1 MTIYILTMRKRK
13 NDWQIG
19 DYLRQ
24 FAVVAAG
31 IIVTFIGSDLITYH
45 KQQKEVT
52 AVMQFIRS
60 ETEDNKRN
68 LERLYSRV
76 LLDQQ
81 MSKYMIDCDFQVS
94 KLPLDT
100 LRKYRWFI
108 SSATSLKYTSDALE
122 VLKNSA
128 LMQQVSDK
136 KMLLELVKMYEV
148 LREIKSH
155 ADKFYEIKMSII
167 QPMMLTMS
175 QADRDKARG
184 IYYAR
189 YEMTMQNIEMQNFS
203 FMAQGF
209 FEESLFSD
217 AFKLLDDNIKTLYE
231 RYP

>member
-1 MTIYILTMRKRK
+1 MRKRK
-13 NDWQIG
+13 KDWRIG
-19 DYLRQ
+19 DFIRQ
-24 FAVVAAG
+24 FLVVAAG
-31 IIVTFIGSDLITYH
+31 IIVTFVGSDLIAYH

-60 ETEDNKRN
+60 ESEDNKRN

-81 MSKYMIDCDFQVS
+81 MSKYMIDCDFQVR

-148 LREIKSH
+148 LREVKSH

-175 QADRDKARG
+175 QEDRDKARG

-189 YEMTMQNIEMQNFS
+189 YEMAMQNIEMQNFS

>member
-1 MTIYILTMRKRK
+1 MRKRK
-13 NDWQIG
+13 KDWRIG
-19 DYLRQ
+19 DFIRQ
-24 FAVVAAG
+24 FLVVAAG
-31 IIVTFIGSDLITYH
+31 IIVTFVGSDLIAYH
-45 KQQKEVT
+45 KQQKEVI

-60 ETEDNKRN
+60 ESEDNKRN

-81 MSKYMIDCDFQVS
+81 MSKYMIDCDFQVR

-148 LREIKSH
+148 LREVKSH

-175 QADRDKARG
+175 QEDRDKARG

-189 YEMTMQNIEMQNFS
+189 YEMAMQNIEMQNFS

-217 AFKLLDDNIKTLYE
+217 AFKLMDDNIKTLYE